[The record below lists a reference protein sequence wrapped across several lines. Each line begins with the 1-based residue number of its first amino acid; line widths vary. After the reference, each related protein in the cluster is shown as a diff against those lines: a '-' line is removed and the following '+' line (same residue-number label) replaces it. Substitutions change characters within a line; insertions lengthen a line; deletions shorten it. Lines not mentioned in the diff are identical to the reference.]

1 MLKNQAGS
9 LRSNLDK
16 IISNM
21 MLLFSSEIVLP
32 EIPSQKAG
40 SINPR
45 ELPHQLGLTAI
56 EKEPEREETASGST
70 QKQIETEGTM
80 EQQPTNQA
88 AKDVDATQ

>member
-56 EKEPEREETASGST
+56 EKEPERYFSFLLLLPILYII
-70 QKQIETEGTM
+70 QF
-80 EQQPTNQA
+80 
-88 AKDVDATQ
+88 